1 MSKHYH
7 EKFIAYIKHL
17 LHIEKHS
24 MENISKKTG
33 IPMDDLKKYHEEDD
47 IANKFEYEKLMD
59 AFDPDK
65 KKEECEK
72 KEPECEC
79 EEKETECEEKK
90 ECECEKK
97 EPE

>member
-17 LHIEKHS
+17 LEIEKHS

-33 IPMDDLKKYHEEDD
+33 IPMDDLKKFHEEDD
-47 IANKFEYEKLMD
+47 IANKFEYEKLSE

-65 KKEECEK
+65 KDEK
-72 KEPECEC
+72 D
-79 EEKETECEEKK
+79 KK
-90 ECECEKK
+90 DESK
-97 EPE
+97 